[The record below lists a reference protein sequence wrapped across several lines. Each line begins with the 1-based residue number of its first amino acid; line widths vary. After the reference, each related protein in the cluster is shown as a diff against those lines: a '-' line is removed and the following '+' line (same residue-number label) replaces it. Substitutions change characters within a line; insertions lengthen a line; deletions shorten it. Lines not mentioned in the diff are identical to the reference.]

1 MLCPLL
7 MFLADFCSQG
17 LVEMQ
22 SGRRAPYSTP
32 TPPPHAHTE
41 KDPTHSAQTF
51 SGGGGGRKRRLLSK
65 FTFSWL
71 VSSFIRKVGSGCPAH
86 GETSQV

>member
-51 SGGGGGRKRRLLSK
+51 SGGGAEREGSFLNSLSLGWYHP
-65 FTFSWL
+65 SLERWGAGAL
-71 VSSFIRKVGSGCPAH
+71 PMERPPRC
-86 GETSQV
+86 E